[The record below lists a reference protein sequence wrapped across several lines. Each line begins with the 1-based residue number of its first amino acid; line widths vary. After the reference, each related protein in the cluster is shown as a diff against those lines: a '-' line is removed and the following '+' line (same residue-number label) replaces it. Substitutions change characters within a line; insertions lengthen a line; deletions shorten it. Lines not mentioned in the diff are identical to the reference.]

1 MIEPPQL
8 MERKRR
14 GSTGWLSESGRG
26 RSGGRWSSRSRLT
39 AEGGGGGGGWQAWRR
54 SMELAVRLQAQTVV
68 WVGGQKSGGH
78 VLDRGEIFVCFFWG
92 GAVGGGLSFI
102 CSELS
107 RPSLAQ
113 KKSSLGKSLKGKN
126 IVLRYLAPHL
136 FSFLFFLFWPCVY
149 GCVCACACIVR
160 VYVRG
165 MGQMGGVRG
174 RKWARRQ

>member
-1 MIEPPQL
+1 MVGVGRHGDGAWSWPYAFKPRQWCGL
-8 MERKRR
+8 ADRKV
-14 GSTGWLSESGRG
+14 GDMYWTGG
-26 RSGGRWSSRSRLT
+26 RSL
-39 AEGGGGGGGWQAWRR
+39 
-54 SMELAVRLQAQTVV
+54 
-68 WVGGQKSGGH
+68 
-78 VLDRGEIFVCFFWG
+78 FVFFWG